1 MKATDATTEAQGT
14 GWRNGDLSMRPGVL
28 IRRLHQ
34 IHTGLF
40 LEMCG
45 HENITPVMYSVLS
58 CLAQNGPLDQTS
70 MAKAVAIDR
79 TNTTDIL
86 GRLRKRGLITS
97 RFLATDR
104 RVRITTLTAEG
115 SAVLERVDP
124 LAEVAHSRTLDGLS
138 ETERATFIALMAQLT
153 AAHKVT

>member
-14 GWRNGDLSMRPGVL
+14 GWQSGDLSMRPGVL

-58 CLAQNGPLDQTS
+58 CLAQNGPLDQTR

-97 RFLATDR
+97 QFLATDR
-104 RVRITTLTAEG
+104 RVRITTLTPQG
-115 SAVLERVDP
+115 HAVLERVDP
-124 LAEVAHSRTLDGLS
+124 LAEAAHRRTLDGLS
-138 ETERATFIALMAQLT
+138 ESDREAFIALMAKLT

>member
-34 IHTGLF
+34 TGLF

-70 MAKAVAIDR
+70 MAKAVGIDR

-104 RVRITTLTAEG
+104 RVRITTQTAEG
-115 SAVLERVDP
+115 RAVLERVDP

-153 AAHKVT
+153 AAHKVD